1 MADTPYTF
9 NKLGDGNV
17 EVLQN
22 GTRISTGTESA
33 ASAYGYAPAP
43 TPAPT
48 TTTSTS
54 GVVLKSDG
62 TTDYAASLEKIKA
75 NALELQKKASQ
86 LSGQNA
92 TTVTNSGTT
101 GASSVVSSSAPVVAE
116 EKKTLSDLNNL
127 TSDNNTITQ
136 AHNDYLTQLDAEF
149 AALEARR
156 EREVAGINT
165 AFDTKRTQTEQAQKG
180 EVGTFT
186 STLARIGGYLGDSA
200 SAAGA
205 MVNLNQAHK
214 FQLNDLEAKR
224 QSAIQEAKNAID
236 DKKFAL
242 ARLKAQEAKDYAK
255 EISDSKQKFF
265 ENNLRILNEQRQ
277 QDEANRAVIKDKLA
291 NLAFI
296 DPSKISSETKKEID
310 DFYGT
315 PGFTDGYLNVTA
327 ASAKAKSQKDILA
340 VQKDLLGLLQDIPA
354 GQKVKFPDGTEY
366 TGIGKTSDI
375 TTFQETD
382 ASGYVRLFTYNKG
395 TGQVTSQNLGI
406 VGKPSSDTV
415 DKNNPRIVQASSA
428 MEQLVDPKTGY
439 LPVNAYIEMYRAYVK
454 ENNGKGQEFIQ
465 NFDPLIWT
473 GRDKDFLVK
482 QTGTTSTEEEE

>member
-1 MADTPYTF
+1 MENSPYTF

-33 ASAYGYAPAP
+33 ASRYGYAPAP

-48 TTTSTS
+48 STTSTS

-62 TTDYAASLEKIKA
+62 STDYAASLEKIKA
-75 NALELQKKASQ
+75 NALELQKKASS
-86 LSGQNA
+86 LAGQNSTSVA
-92 TTVTNSGTT
+92 TTTPTST
-101 GASSVVSSSAPVVAE
+101 SSVVSSSAPVVAE
-116 EKKTLSDLNNL
+116 EKKTLSDLNSL
-127 TSDNNTITQ
+127 TADNAATTQ
-136 AHNDYLTQLDAEF
+136 ASNDYIARLDAEY

-156 EREVAGINT
+156 ANEVAGIN
-165 AFDTKRTQTEQAQKG
+165 ASFDTKKTQTEQAQKG
-180 EVGTFT
+180 EAGTFT

-200 SAAGA
+200 SATGA

-236 DKKFAL
+236 DKQFAI

-265 ENNLRILNEQRQ
+265 ENNLKILTEQRQ
-277 QDEANRAVIKDKLA
+277 QDEANRTIIKDKLS
-291 NLAFI
+291 NLALL
-296 DPSKISSETKKEID
+296 DPTQVSDATKKEID

-315 PGFTDGYLNVTA
+315 PGFTDSYIKVTA
-327 ASAKAKSQKDILA
+327 ASAKAKSQKDVLA

-366 TGIGKTSDI
+366 TGMGKTSDI

-382 ASGYVRLFTYNKG
+382 ASGYTRLFAYNKG
-395 TGQVTSQNLGI
+395 TGQVTVQNLGA
-406 VGKPSSDTV
+406 VGKPSSDNI

-428 MEQLVDPKTGY
+428 MSELVDPKSGY
-439 LPVNAYIEMYRAYVK
+439 IPVNAYIEMFRAYVK
-454 ENNGKGQEFIQ
+454 ENNGKGKEFLE

-482 QTGTTSTEEEE
+482 QTGSTTTEEE